1 MYILYMEWGI
11 NLEFNKKKLNL
22 NRKLIFYLALVMIS
36 VIIVMSLSINFMVEN
51 KFLTYISKINK
62 ESLERYN
69 ITYLKDLFIKDIRNM
84 IIGISL
90 LMIIVVISISIFI
103 SQKIS
108 KPIIVVSKM
117 TDSLKRGGYDQ
128 TLEYESS
135 IVEIDNLVNSINDLS
150 KELYNMEKLRKRLT
164 SDISHELRTPLT
176 SIQTHLEAMIDGI
189 WEPTEERLISV
200 NEEVIRISH
209 LVDELKNLAKYDSD
223 KNKLNISEVDLEQL
237 IKNIIYNNESFALE
251 KNIKIEYNLEKIK
264 AHIDKEKISQ
274 VIVNLISNAIRYTN
288 CNCERLGKI
297 IIRLYKE
304 ENLIKIS
311 VKDNGIGIPKK
322 SLDYIFERFYR
333 VDKSRCRN
341 TGGTGVGLT
350 ICKSIIDLHNGNI
363 EVKSE
368 VNKGSEFIVSIPYK

>member
-1 MYILYMEWGI
+1 MEWGI

-135 IVEIDNLVNSINDLS
+135 MVEIDNLVNSINDLS

-237 IKNIIYNNESFALE
+237 IKNIIYNNESFAIE

>member
-1 MYILYMEWGI
+1 MEWGI

-22 NRKLIFYLALVMIS
+22 NKKLIFYLALVMIS

>member
-1 MYILYMEWGI
+1 MEWGI

-322 SLDYIFERFYR
+322 SLDYIFERLYR

>member
-1 MYILYMEWGI
+1 MEWGI

-311 VKDNGIGIPKK
+311 VKDNGIGIPKE

-350 ICKSIIDLHNGNI
+350 ICKSIIDLHKGNI

>member
-1 MYILYMEWGI
+1 MEWGI

-176 SIQTHLEAMIDGI
+176 SIQTH
-189 WEPTEERLISV
+189 
-200 NEEVIRISH
+200 
-209 LVDELKNLAKYDSD
+209 
-223 KNKLNISEVDLEQL
+223 
-237 IKNIIYNNESFALE
+237 
-251 KNIKIEYNLEKIK
+251 
-264 AHIDKEKISQ
+264 
-274 VIVNLISNAIRYTN
+274 
-288 CNCERLGKI
+288 
-297 IIRLYKE
+297 
-304 ENLIKIS
+304 
-311 VKDNGIGIPKK
+311 
-322 SLDYIFERFYR
+322 
-333 VDKSRCRN
+333 
-341 TGGTGVGLT
+341 
-350 ICKSIIDLHNGNI
+350 
-363 EVKSE
+363 
-368 VNKGSEFIVSIPYK
+368 

>member
-1 MYILYMEWGI
+1 MEWGI

-69 ITYLKDLFIKDIRNM
+69 ITYLKDLFINDIRNM

>member
-1 MYILYMEWGI
+1 MEWGI

-322 SLDYIFERFYR
+322 SLDYIFEIFYR
-333 VDKSRCRN
+333 VDKTRCRN
-341 TGGTGVGLT
+341 TGGTDVGLT

>member
-1 MYILYMEWGI
+1 MEWGI

-90 LMIIVVISISIFI
+90 LMIIVVISICIFI

>member
-1 MYILYMEWGI
+1 MEWGI

-251 KNIKIEYNLEKIK
+251 KNIKKKKKKKKIK

>member
-1 MYILYMEWGI
+1 MEWGI
-11 NLEFNKKKLNL
+11 SLEFNKKKLNL
-22 NRKLIFYLALVMIS
+22 NKKLIFYLALVMIS

-264 AHIDKEKISQ
+264 AHIDKEKTSQ

>member
-1 MYILYMEWGI
+1 MEWGI

-223 KNKLNISEVDLEQL
+223 KNKLNISVVDLEQL
-237 IKNIIYNNESFALE
+237 INNIIYNNESFALE

>member
-1 MYILYMEWGI
+1 MEWGI

-264 AHIDKEKISQ
+264 AHIDKDKISQ

-333 VDKSRCRN
+333 VDKS
-341 TGGTGVGLT
+341 
-350 ICKSIIDLHNGNI
+350 IIDLHNGNI

>member
-1 MYILYMEWGI
+1 MEWGI

-368 VNKGSEFIVSIPYK
+368 VNKGSELIVSIPYK

>member
-1 MYILYMEWGI
+1 MEWGI

-150 KELYNMEKLRKRLT
+150 KELYNIEKL
-164 SDISHELRTPLT
+164 I
-176 SIQTHLEAMIDGI
+176 
-189 WEPTEERLISV
+189 
-200 NEEVIRISH
+200 
-209 LVDELKNLAKYDSD
+209 
-223 KNKLNISEVDLEQL
+223 
-237 IKNIIYNNESFALE
+237 
-251 KNIKIEYNLEKIK
+251 
-264 AHIDKEKISQ
+264 
-274 VIVNLISNAIRYTN
+274 
-288 CNCERLGKI
+288 
-297 IIRLYKE
+297 
-304 ENLIKIS
+304 
-311 VKDNGIGIPKK
+311 
-322 SLDYIFERFYR
+322 
-333 VDKSRCRN
+333 
-341 TGGTGVGLT
+341 
-350 ICKSIIDLHNGNI
+350 
-363 EVKSE
+363 
-368 VNKGSEFIVSIPYK
+368 

>member
-1 MYILYMEWGI
+1 
-11 NLEFNKKKLNL
+11 
-22 NRKLIFYLALVMIS
+22 
-36 VIIVMSLSINFMVEN
+36 
-51 KFLTYISKINK
+51 
-62 ESLERYN
+62 
-69 ITYLKDLFIKDIRNM
+69 
-84 IIGISL
+84 
-90 LMIIVVISISIFI
+90 MIIVVISISIFI

-237 IKNIIYNNESFALE
+237 IKNHLF
-251 KNIKIEYNLEKIK
+251 
-264 AHIDKEKISQ
+264 
-274 VIVNLISNAIRYTN
+274 SNY
-288 CNCERLGKI
+288 
-297 IIRLYKE
+297 
-304 ENLIKIS
+304 
-311 VKDNGIGIPKK
+311 
-322 SLDYIFERFYR
+322 
-333 VDKSRCRN
+333 
-341 TGGTGVGLT
+341 
-350 ICKSIIDLHNGNI
+350 
-363 EVKSE
+363 
-368 VNKGSEFIVSIPYK
+368 

>member
-1 MYILYMEWGI
+1 MEWGI

-69 ITYLKDLFIKDIRNM
+69 TTYLKDLFIKDIRNM

>member
-1 MYILYMEWGI
+1 MEWGI

-150 KELYNMEKLRKRLT
+150 NMEKLRKRLT

-237 IKNIIYNNESFALE
+237 IKNIIYNNESFAL
-251 KNIKIEYNLEKIK
+251 KKIK

>member
-1 MYILYMEWGI
+1 ME
-11 NLEFNKKKLNL
+11 LNQNQLHL
-22 NRKLIFYLALVMIS
+22 NRTLLFYLALVMIS

>member
-1 MYILYMEWGI
+1 
-11 NLEFNKKKLNL
+11 
-22 NRKLIFYLALVMIS
+22 MIS

-189 WEPTEERLISV
+189 WEPTEERLISLFT
-200 NEEVIRISH
+200 S
-209 LVDELKNLAKYDSD
+209 
-223 KNKLNISEVDLEQL
+223 
-237 IKNIIYNNESFALE
+237 
-251 KNIKIEYNLEKIK
+251 
-264 AHIDKEKISQ
+264 
-274 VIVNLISNAIRYTN
+274 
-288 CNCERLGKI
+288 
-297 IIRLYKE
+297 
-304 ENLIKIS
+304 
-311 VKDNGIGIPKK
+311 
-322 SLDYIFERFYR
+322 IFP
-333 VDKSRCRN
+333 
-341 TGGTGVGLT
+341 L
-350 ICKSIIDLHNGNI
+350 
-363 EVKSE
+363 
-368 VNKGSEFIVSIPYK
+368 

>member
-1 MYILYMEWGI
+1 MEWGI

-237 IKNIIYNNESFALE
+237 IKNIIYNNESFAL
-251 KNIKIEYNLEKIK
+251 
-264 AHIDKEKISQ
+264 
-274 VIVNLISNAIRYTN
+274 
-288 CNCERLGKI
+288 
-297 IIRLYKE
+297 
-304 ENLIKIS
+304 
-311 VKDNGIGIPKK
+311 
-322 SLDYIFERFYR
+322 
-333 VDKSRCRN
+333 
-341 TGGTGVGLT
+341 
-350 ICKSIIDLHNGNI
+350 
-363 EVKSE
+363 
-368 VNKGSEFIVSIPYK
+368 

>member
-1 MYILYMEWGI
+1 MEWGI

-350 ICKSIIDLHNGNI
+350 IFKYIIYIHNGNI

>member
-1 MYILYMEWGI
+1 MEWGI

-128 TLEYESS
+128 TLEYESY

>member
-1 MYILYMEWGI
+1 MEWGI

-333 VDKSRCRN
+333 VDKSRNRN
-341 TGGTGVGLT
+341 TGGTGIGLT

>member
-1 MYILYMEWGI
+1 MEWGI

-251 KNIKIEYNLEKIK
+251 KNRKIEYNLEKIK

>member
-1 MYILYMEWGI
+1 MEWGI

-150 KELYNMEKLRKRLT
+150 KELYNME
-164 SDISHELRTPLT
+164 
-176 SIQTHLEAMIDGI
+176 
-189 WEPTEERLISV
+189 
-200 NEEVIRISH
+200 
-209 LVDELKNLAKYDSD
+209 
-223 KNKLNISEVDLEQL
+223 
-237 IKNIIYNNESFALE
+237 
-251 KNIKIEYNLEKIK
+251 
-264 AHIDKEKISQ
+264 
-274 VIVNLISNAIRYTN
+274 
-288 CNCERLGKI
+288 
-297 IIRLYKE
+297 
-304 ENLIKIS
+304 
-311 VKDNGIGIPKK
+311 
-322 SLDYIFERFYR
+322 
-333 VDKSRCRN
+333 
-341 TGGTGVGLT
+341 
-350 ICKSIIDLHNGNI
+350 
-363 EVKSE
+363 
-368 VNKGSEFIVSIPYK
+368 

>member
-1 MYILYMEWGI
+1 MEWGI

-189 WEPTEERLISV
+189 WEPTEEGLISV

>member
-1 MYILYMEWGI
+1 MEWGI
-11 NLEFNKKKLNL
+11 SLEFNKKKLNL

>member
-1 MYILYMEWGI
+1 MEWGI

-135 IVEIDNLVNSINDLS
+135 IIEIDNLVNSINDLS